1 MSVRVTKDNLKA
13 VLANVRSFGSKHVLV
28 GIPSDE
34 NKRDDGTI
42 GNAQLGYIHENGS
55 PANNIPSRP
64 FLKPG
69 VAAAQDKCLGVLKNA
84 AKQGL
89 KDPAAIDKGLN
100 AAGLISQASVKNTLR
115 AGEGFAPLKPATI
128 AARKRKG
135 AKGTKPLIRTGQL
148 LNSITYVVRE
158 KK

>member
-1 MSVRVTKDNLKA
+1 MSVRVTQDNLKA
-13 VLANVRSFGSKHVLV
+13 VLANVRSFGSKHVLI

-34 NKRDDGTI
+34 NKRDDGPI

-55 PANNIPSRP
+55 PANNIPPRP

-69 VAAAQDKCLGVLKNA
+69 VAAAKDKCLGVLKNA
-84 AKQGL
+84 AKAGF

-100 AAGLISQASVKNTLR
+100 ASGLIGQASVKNTLR

-135 AKGTKPLIRTGQL
+135 AKGKKPLIRTGQL

>member
-1 MSVRVTKDNLKA
+1 MSVRVAQDNLKA
-13 VLANVRSFGSKHVLV
+13 VLANVRSFGSKHVLI

-34 NKRDDGTI
+34 NKRDDGPI

-55 PANNIPSRP
+55 PANNIPPRP

-69 VAAAQDKCLGVLKNA
+69 VAAAKDKCLGVLKNA
-84 AKQGL
+84 AKAGF

-100 AAGLISQASVKNTLR
+100 AAGLIGQASVKNTLR

-148 LNSITYVVRE
+148 LNSITCVVRE